1 MKLFKMLTG
10 TITFALIVCA
20 VFEFV
25 GVLVMGASAIAY
37 SNDPQTFYI
46 LTGAGGLLVAVLADV
61 A

>member
-1 MKLFKMLTG
+1 MLTG
-10 TITFALIVCA
+10 TITFALIVCS

-25 GVLVMGASAIAY
+25 GVIVMGASAIAY

-46 LTGAGGLLVAVLADV
+46 ITGAGGLLVAVLADV